1 MPDGEL
7 GGTLLDN
14 TVVLWVNEQGNG
26 QTHSKDQIPFV
37 VAGNY
42 QGKLRTGRWIQY
54 EQRAHN
60 DLFLSLMQL
69 FGSDAVTFG
78 NAAVNGG
85 PLTNLS

>member
-1 MPDGEL
+1 
-7 GGTLLDN
+7 
-14 TVVLWVNEQGNG
+14 
-26 QTHSKDQIPFV
+26 V

-42 QGKLRTGRWIQY
+42 QGKLRTGRWLQY

>member
-1 MPDGEL
+1 MGMHRECSTSSHSIACRRSLLVEL
-7 GGTLLDN
+7 
-14 TVVLWVNEQGNG
+14 
-26 QTHSKDQIPFV
+26 V

-42 QGKLRTGRWIQY
+42 QGKLRTGRWLQY

-60 DLFLSLMQL
+60 DLYLSLMQL